1 MSKVKQPKPIKVKD
15 LDGIFNK
22 TLDNIDICSKQTK
35 VDTITM
41 EVTGQLVIKSILK
54 ENNNSEDR

>member
-1 MSKVKQPKPIKVKD
+1 MTSIKQTKPIKVKD

-22 TLDNIDICSKQTK
+22 TLDNMGICSKKTK
-35 VDTITM
+35 VDSVTM
-41 EVTGQLVIKSILK
+41 EVNGQLVIKSILK